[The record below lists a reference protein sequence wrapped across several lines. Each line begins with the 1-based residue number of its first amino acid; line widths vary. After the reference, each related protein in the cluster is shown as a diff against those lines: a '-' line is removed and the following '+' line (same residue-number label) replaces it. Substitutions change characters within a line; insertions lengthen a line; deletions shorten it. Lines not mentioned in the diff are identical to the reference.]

1 VARNKAA
8 RNKRMRMMM
17 MKAVTQM
24 GMLLKK
30 KTAGSHLLMKL
41 TRRCSRK
48 LRRNH
53 RIN

>member
-1 VARNKAA
+1 MARNKAA
-8 RNKRMRMMM
+8 RNKRVRVVM
-17 MKAVTQM
+17 MKMAVTM
-24 GMLLKK
+24 RLLLKK
-30 KTAGSHLLMKL
+30 KTGSHPLMKL

>member
-1 VARNKAA
+1 MARNRAA
-8 RNKRMRMMM
+8 RNKRARMMM
-17 MKAVTQM
+17 KMAVIQM

>member
-8 RNKRMRMMM
+8 RNKRVRMMKKM
-17 MKAVTQM
+17 AVTM
-24 GMLLKK
+24 RLLLKK
-30 KTAGSHLLMKL
+30 KTGSHPLMKL